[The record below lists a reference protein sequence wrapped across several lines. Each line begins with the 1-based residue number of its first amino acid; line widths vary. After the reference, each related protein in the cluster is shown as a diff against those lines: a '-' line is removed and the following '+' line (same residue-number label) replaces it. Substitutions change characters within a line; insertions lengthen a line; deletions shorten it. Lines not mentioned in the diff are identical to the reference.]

1 MLEDDFYCTI
11 KFKGGDEIFAKV
23 AAEVEEDRTMLLVS
37 NPIVVEEVKLRGT
50 VVGHKFEPWLKST
63 TEDMFLVNMEYSN
76 IEDMRRKK
84 DKILNQVVI
93 SEINNKLMEIT
104 DKFEKNLHIGED
116 KC

>member
-63 TEDMFLVNMEYSN
+63 TEDMFLVIVHLQVLFAGIAEVNFLLKEL
-76 IEDMRRKK
+76 RKT
-84 DKILNQVVI
+84 LTQH
-93 SEINNKLMEIT
+93 L
-104 DKFEKNLHIGED
+104 FR
-116 KC
+116 